1 MRGIRKRGISPV
13 IATVLLIA
21 IVVILAVII
30 FLWAR
35 GFVAEKA
42 QKFGRAVELSC
53 AEVNFESGVF
63 FDSVAGQY
71 YLDIV
76 NRGDIPLYGF
86 EVKELSTG
94 SVIVKETAIAT
105 VTIGKSISIP
115 IGDVASGTDLLIVP
129 VILGETDAGKVAHT
143 CPDNLGFATGVV

>member
-1 MRGIRKRGISPV
+1 MRSVLSKRGISPIV
-13 IATVLLIA
+13 STILLIA

-53 AEVNFESGVF
+53 GDVNFESGVF
-63 FDSVAGQY
+63 CDAGNCV
-71 YLDIV
+71 LDII

-86 EVKELSTG
+86 EVKELGSG
-94 SVIVKETAIAT
+94 SVIVKETSTGT
-105 VTIGKSISIP
+105 VS
-115 IGDVASGTDLLIVP
+115 IGDSVSVPLQGDLSGTELLIVP
-129 VILGETDAGKVAHT
+129 VILGETGSGKVAHT
-143 CPDNLGFATGVV
+143 CPDHLGFGTSVP